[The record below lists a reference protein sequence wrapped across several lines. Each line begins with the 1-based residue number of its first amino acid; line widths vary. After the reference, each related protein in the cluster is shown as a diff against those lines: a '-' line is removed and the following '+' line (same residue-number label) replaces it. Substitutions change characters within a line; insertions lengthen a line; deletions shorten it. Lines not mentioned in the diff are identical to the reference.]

1 MKWKSIRQW
10 FVDYTMTI
18 GAGALYA
25 IALKY
30 FVLPSKVI
38 LTGTEGIASALSYY
52 FDSYWLFI
60 ILYLIFQ
67 IILLIFAYVRVSKIF
82 ATRTLLVVTTVVLF
96 LAFLP
101 DMRFAQPE
109 SQNERILL
117 VIFGGLLAGVA
128 KAIALQNRGST
139 GDEDILGAYFAM
151 KYLKPVGS
159 IAVFAAIGS
168 TTFGL
173 IMDFMK
179 TGDFQT
185 AVNTLMYTCIYI
197 FISAQTLN
205 NLYRKFKIKMVAIIT
220 REYMTVGK
228 AITITFDHRTYTVQ
242 KGLGGHSGESFWML
256 RTIITAEELPQLIDA
271 IENADPDCFYFH
283 HDVDGVSRRYYIKP
297 IG

>member
-1 MKWKSIRQW
+1 MKLKSVRIW
-10 FVDYTMTI
+10 LEGYVLTI

-67 IILLIFAYVRVSKIF
+67 FILMIFAFARVSKMF
-82 ATRTLLVVTTVVLF
+82 ATRSLIVVATVALF
-96 LAFLP
+96 LTFLP
-101 DMRFAQPE
+101 EFQFAEPE
-109 SQNERILL
+109 PWNERIIL

-128 KAIALQNRGST
+128 KAIAFQNRGST

-159 IAVFAAIGS
+159 IAVYAAIVS

-173 IMDFMK
+173 ILAFLK
-179 TGDFQT
+179 RGDFEI
-185 AVNTLMYTCIYI
+185 VINILMYTCIYI

-205 NLYRKFKIKMVAIIT
+205 NIYRKFKIKMVAIVT
-220 REYMTVGK
+220 RDHESVGK
-228 AITITFDHRTYTVQ
+228 AITTTFDHRTYTVK
-242 KGLGGHSGESFWML
+242 KGFGGHSGESFWVV
-256 RTIITAEELPQLIDA
+256 RSIITAEELPQFIDA
-271 IENADPDCFYFH
+271 IENADPDCFYFYH
-283 HDVDGVSRRYYIKP
+283 YIEGVSRRYYITP